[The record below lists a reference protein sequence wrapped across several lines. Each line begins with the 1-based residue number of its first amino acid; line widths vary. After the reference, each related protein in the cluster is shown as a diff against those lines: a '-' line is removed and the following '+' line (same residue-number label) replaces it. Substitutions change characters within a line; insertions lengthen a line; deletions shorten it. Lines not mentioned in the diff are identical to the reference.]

1 MKKDSNEVIEND
13 WVNIKTNSE
22 LSLKTKFI
30 DLDDTPDFISRYFD
44 PKPIRKFESTPFI
57 ADLDGYF
64 SDFKVERSDGVFLQK
79 IEIGKNL
86 EKMISANLV
95 FLNYSTLKIEYIK
108 DLIGCEIMTKG
119 LPNDF
124 IITAFDDEQEH
135 EIHLVQA

>member
-1 MKKDSNEVIEND
+1 
-13 WVNIKTNSE
+13 
-22 LSLKTKFI
+22 
-30 DLDDTPDFISRYFD
+30 
-44 PKPIRKFESTPFI
+44 
-57 ADLDGYF
+57 
-64 SDFKVERSDGVFLQK
+64 
-79 IEIGKNL
+79 